1 MVYSFNKKE
10 GFLIYW
16 NPLKILGAI
25 KKMKESLF
33 NYGFEYENQK
43 YIFNTNN
50 NGLIQIN
57 NDIFT
62 EEEREY
68 LRVNRFWVDDNED
81 EIALLEREIN
91 HNIQKRQKEL
101 ELTIALTNYCNFSCV
116 YCYQNKNEKLM
127 TTEVANMIIEKIDR
141 ILNDNIF
148 EGINIHYF
156 GGEPLL
162 NIPVLIYLDENI
174 KKITDK
180 IGIVYKAFLT
190 TNGSMLSKE
199 LLQKVK
205 FSSIQLTF
213 DGLEKTHDRLR
224 VSDHFHFKEEIE
236 LIENIMNFSQAKV
249 LLRTNICKENKD
261 EIIALHKYIFEKF
274 GNERI
279 EINPNRTIKY
289 HQDDSFE
296 MLSVQEYAEVAYQI
310 KLLWSE
316 QKGKFEL
323 PVPRST
329 PCKFPY
335 GNAYAISP
343 EGYCTFCSGSMD
355 QEKKYFLNKSRK
367 LKEPVKNENK
377 RIRKISAANSDDDT
391 DIFFDI
397 VNSQIAELP
406 YR

>member
-1 MVYSFNKKE
+1 MVHSFNKKE
-10 GFLIYW
+10 GILIYW

-25 KKMKESLF
+25 EKMKESLF
-33 NYGFEYENQK
+33 NYRFEYENQK

-141 ILNDNIF
+141 ILNDNKF

-190 TNGSMLSKE
+190 TSGSMLSKE

-224 VSDHFHFKEEIE
+224 VSDHFHFKEKIE

-355 QEKKYFLNKSRK
+355 QEKKIFLMSI
-367 LKEPVKNENK
+367 LKIKKCFLFAKNAKNA
-377 RIRKISAANSDDDT
+377 IYYHYVWVGA
-391 DIFFDI
+391 
-397 VNSQIAELP
+397 
-406 YR
+406 

>member
-1 MVYSFNKKE
+1 MVHSFNKKE
-10 GFLIYW
+10 GILIYW

-25 KKMKESLF
+25 EKMKESLF
-33 NYGFEYENQK
+33 NYRFEYENQK

-141 ILNDNIF
+141 ILNDNKF

-190 TNGSMLSKE
+190 TSGSMLSKE

-355 QEKKYFLNKSRK
+355 QEKKIFLMSI
-367 LKEPVKNENK
+367 LKIKKCFLFAKNAKNA
-377 RIRKISAANSDDDT
+377 IYYHYVWVGA
-391 DIFFDI
+391 
-397 VNSQIAELP
+397 
-406 YR
+406 